1 MENTAA
7 EYVAQRMPNIGIGT
21 FQMRSESVLYDV
33 IRKGLAMGYRLIDTA
48 QCYGN
53 EPMIGRILKRVLDS
67 ESTEYVNLK
76 RSDIFIT
83 SKISPANQG
92 KEKVQKSVQRSLERL
107 QTEYLDLVL
116 VHWPGA
122 SKYEVSDPRNKELR
136 RETWLELERLHKEG
150 SIRAIGVS
158 NYTILHLKELFEYAR
173 VLPAVNQYEY
183 HPFFAETNLLDFC
196 KQNGIHFQAYS
207 SFGSPQGVHNLFNGS
222 QIIANAQKR
231 NISVAQFLLAWS
243 LNQGISVLPRTRNL
257 DHLAANWKSQ
267 EVKLST
273 EEIESVRCGQNAS
286 TKYCWNPSS
295 VA

>member
-116 VHWPGA
+116 VHWPDVKRGW
-122 SKYEVSDPRNKELR
+122 SWNVFTR
-136 RETWLELERLHKEG
+136 R
-150 SIRAIGVS
+150 
-158 NYTILHLKELFEYAR
+158 ELFEYAR